1 MFAKLFRKPL
11 KAVSI
16 VGLFM
21 FANGWQVAAADEHE
35 AACEQYVQDKISWDY
50 DGRKYWDPANI
61 KTLCQGT
68 TSPKEPGECFNKVMT
83 GKVNWGSDDKWKWQ
97 NAVSLC
103 AGTNNSDE
111 RVKCF
116 QDRVSAGTKWN
127 EAILQCQTSGKVIF
141 K

>member
-1 MFAKLFRKPL
+1 MFAQLFINSMKV
-11 KAVSI
+11 VSI
-16 VGLFM
+16 AGILFSA
-21 FANGWQVAAADEHE
+21 ANWQSAFADEHQ

-50 DGRKYWDPANI
+50 DGRNHWDPANI

-68 TSPKEPGECFNKVMT
+68 TSPKEPGECFSKVMA
-83 GKVNWGSDDKWKWQ
+83 GKVNWGSDDKWEWQ

-116 QDRVSAGTKWN
+116 QDRIGAGTKWN
-127 EAILQCQTSGKVIF
+127 EAILQCQTSGKIIL